1 VTASV
6 IVIGGGYG
14 GTAVA
19 KALDEVAD
27 VVLAEPRD
35 AFVHNVAALRALVD
49 PAWAERM
56 FLPYDRLLARGRI
69 VRDRAVRADAA
80 GVTLGSG
87 ERLAADFIVLATGS
101 DYPFPAK
108 TDLHDSGLS
117 KARFRAAGAEL
128 AAAERVL
135 LLGAGPVGLELSG
148 EIKAAWPDKAVTIVD
163 PSEHILTGGYPEELR
178 EELHRQLDQLGV
190 ELRLGTSLRDLPP
203 TQAGQAGTFAVP
215 TLDGRKITADIW
227 YRCFGVAPVSG
238 FLGDD
243 LAAARQPGGHIAVT
257 PELRLPGQERVFAV
271 GDLTAIPEAKR
282 AAAAGQHAEVVAD
295 NIKTLLAGQGELR
308 RYQPPP
314 PGIVLPLGPDGG
326 AGYRADVGL
335 LDAAK
340 TAQIKGQHMMV
351 DRFAE
356 MLGARH
362 AARG

>member
-1 VTASV
+1 MTASV
-6 IVIGGGYG
+6 VVIGGGYG
-14 GTAVA
+14 GIAAA

-69 VRDRAVRADAA
+69 VRDRAVRVDPA

-108 TDLHDSGLS
+108 TELPDSELS

-135 LLGAGPVGLELSG
+135 LLGAGPVGLELAG
-148 EIKAAWPDKAVTIVD
+148 EIKAAWPAKAVTIVD
-163 PSEHILTGGYPEELR
+163 PADDILTGGYPGELR
-178 EELHRQLDQLGV
+178 TELRRQLDQLGV
-190 ELRLGTSLRDLPP
+190 GLWLGTSLRDLPP
-203 TQAGQAGTFAVP
+203 APAGQAGSFAVA
-215 TLDGRKITADIW
+215 TGDGRKIAADIW

-238 FLGDD
+238 FLDGE
-243 LAAARQPGGHIAVT
+243 LAAARQPGGHVAVT
-257 PELRLPGQERVFAV
+257 AELRLPGHERVFAV
-271 GDLTAIPEAKR
+271 GDVTAIPEAKR
-282 AAAAGQHAEVVAD
+282 AAAANQHAAIVAD
-295 NIKTLLAGQGELR
+295 NIKALLAGQRELR
-308 RYQPPP
+308 SYQPPA

-340 TAQIKGQHMMV
+340 TAQLKGQHMMV
-351 DRFAE
+351 DRFAA
-356 MLGARH
+356 MLGA
-362 AARG
+362 A